1 MSGTT
6 IEQTLSILVKN
17 QVNILTNDLI
27 LLKTDKDEDV
37 WKLSNKFSEINNKY
51 INIKATAKLDELITF
66 KTLYKNAA
74 IQSLGNFTIDIEDTG
89 VLSTYIANY
98 IIKKRAALVYMCIL
112 YLEQLDKISESN
124 TKCSV
129 SEKEF
134 QNLYS
139 KINEI
144 QNLTGSKNAV
154 TAVTAVTAVKA
165 LDVVNDK
172 LNSLLS
178 DVKKLQE
185 QATVN
190 NAALKKKNDLLL
202 EIIPFIAKNTELG
215 EHLAI

>member
-6 IEQTLSILVKN
+6 IEQTLSELVKKK
-17 QVNILTNDLI
+17 VNDNKLE

-51 INIKATAKLDELITF
+51 INIKATAKFDELITF

-74 IQSLGNFTIDIEDTG
+74 IQILGNFTTDIENTD
-89 VLSTYIANY
+89 VLATYIANY

-112 YLEQLDKISESN
+112 YLEQLDKIAESN
-124 TKCSV
+124 TKCSA

-144 QNLTGSKNAV
+144 QNLTESKNAV

-178 DVKKLQE
+178 DVKKLQA

-202 EIIPFIAKNTELG
+202 EIIPFIAKNTEMG
-215 EHLAI
+215 DVPPPS